1 MMGTE
6 QMDSDQ
12 HGIPQTESDFES
24 GLNDDDRLD
33 LRIWLRLLTCAN
45 MIERRVRQNLRTNF
59 DTTLPRFDV
68 LAQIDRA
75 PDNLAVA
82 LKKASIFSIRQ
93 IKDDIKIIAVEQ
105 FAYLIIGIENT
116 ALARINIGQI
126 AAKRRNHFGI
136 GQIAL
141 GFFHLHIYAVDNRL
155 LLLGACRLYCHISG
169 FVIQCLFRDRTF
181 FK

>member
-1 MMGTE
+1 MGME

-12 HGIPQTESDFES
+12 HGIPQAESDFES

-75 PDNLAVA
+75 PEGQPMRELSHRLMVTNGNITPLVDRLEEEGLVIREPSAKDRRVQHVKLTNAGTEALDAMIPENKRWVSNLMQHVDRDR
-82 LKKASIFSIRQ
+82 AS
-93 IKDDIKIIAVEQ
+93 D
-105 FAYLIIGIENT
+105 L
-116 ALARINIGQI
+116 
-126 AAKRRNHFGI
+126 
-136 GQIAL
+136 
-141 GFFHLHIYAVDNRL
+141 YA
-155 LLLGACRLYCHISG
+155 LLGDLKESILASE
-169 FVIQCLFRDRTF
+169 RDQ
-181 FK
+181 